1 MNVAR
6 IAAGAGALMALSA
19 SCAHAVSALA
29 VSDVKVRQGP
39 GANYRI
45 VGTIPGGSTVEVS
58 GCRSHWCMIMWP
70 GGRGYA
76 MAASF
81 VRASAPPPGAYAAG
95 PGPGAPPGLP
105 PAYPPPPVYPPGTY
119 PPGSGRHQS
128 PITRGSNTAPIAPIT
143 TAPSAATAPT
153 GLIAGGGEGS
163 CAEDPR

>member
-58 GCRSHWCMIMWP
+58 GCRSHWCTIMWP

-81 VRASAPPPGAYAAG
+81 VRVSAPPPGAYAAG

-119 PPGSGRHQS
+119 PPGYG
-128 PITRGSNTAPIAPIT
+128 PPPVTDYPGFEYGPY
-143 TAPSAATAPT
+143 SAHYYGPF
-153 GLIAGGGEGS
+153 GGYG
-163 CAEDPR
+163 PYWPNRWWW